1 MSTGPMSVKKNT
13 AEIARINAQLE
24 ALQERMET
32 DRKLNK
38 TTTKRLAEKTQE
50 VFMSVERRAKFV
62 RDFVATKYPDFKG
75 KWKNFKKERSAA
87 NTLRSLGGNLKLSKF

>member
-38 TTTKRLAEKTQE
+38 TTTKRLAEKTSQA
-50 VFMSVERRAKFV
+50 FSSMDRRAKFL
-62 RDFVATKYPDFKG
+62 RDFVGSKFPEFKA
-75 KWKNFKKERSAA
+75 KWKNFKKERLAA

>member
-1 MSTGPMSVKKNT
+1 MSTGPMSVKRNT

-38 TTTKRLAEKTQE
+38 TTTKRLTEKTTELFYKVDRLAQ
-50 VFMSVERRAKFV
+50 FV
-62 RDFVATKYPDFKG
+62 RYFVATKYPEFRG
-75 KWKNFKKERSAA
+75 KWKDFLKERSAA
-87 NTLRSLGGNLKLSKF
+87 KTLRSLGGNLKLSKF

>member
-13 AEIARINAQLE
+13 AEIARITAQLE

-38 TTTKRLAEKTQE
+38 TTTKRLAEKTTELFYKVDRQ
-50 VFMSVERRAKFV
+50 AQFV
-62 RDFVATKYPDFKG
+62 RYLVATKYPEFKV
-75 KWKNFKKERSAA
+75 KWKDFLKERSAA
-87 NTLRSLGGNLKLSKF
+87 KTLRSLGSKLKLSKF

>member
-1 MSTGPMSVKKNT
+1 MSVKKNT

-38 TTTKRLAEKTQE
+38 TTSNRLAEKTSQ
-50 VFMSVERRAKFV
+50 VFTSVERRAKFV
-62 RDFVATKYPDFKG
+62 RDFVAYKYPDFKG
-75 KWKNFKKERSAA
+75 KWKNFKKERVAA
-87 NTLRSLGGNLKLSKF
+87 NTLRSLTSGGNLKLSKF